1 MTKKFDIEKMQRGKS
16 LSEIALKIERME
28 DETKAV
34 LFSAD
39 KNPTKEN
46 IITAV
51 SVLEKDTAI
60 DDVSRNRLIDKL
72 KYDYSALFSFN
83 NCPEDYESLKNEAK
97 FLAGMTQVSF
107 ILMAQRLMKIR
118 DGELYKVDGYNDFK
132 SFIDSELKIAK
143 RTVYD
148 YIDIISCFGVRL
160 TALGDNIEYS
170 KLSPLIPL
178 LKSDNPDIPKEE
190 LKTLFLKEIK
200 EKSQRELREEAKELK
215 IKYGLFNEKNL
226 NDVNK
231 IFRFVKIN
239 MPSKLN
245 EVERKTVNEMIA
257 FLKKFSV

>member
-1 MTKKFDIEKMQRGKS
+1 MAKKFDIEKMQRGKS
-16 LSEIALKIERME
+16 LSEIAQKIEKME

-46 IITAV
+46 IITAMN
-51 SVLEKDTAI
+51 VLEKDTAI
-60 DDVSRNRLIDKL
+60 DDVSRNKLIDKL
-72 KYDYSALFSFN
+72 KYDYSRLFSFN
-83 NCPEDYESLKNEAK
+83 NCPDDYESLKNEAK
-97 FLAGMTQVSF
+97 FLAGMTQISF

-118 DGELYKVDGYNDFK
+118 DRELYKVDGYNDFK

-160 TALGDNIEYS
+160 TALEENIEYS
-170 KLSPLIPL
+170 KLSPVIPL
-178 LKSDNPDIPKEE
+178 LKSNNPDIPKED
-190 LKTLFLKEIK
+190 LKSQFLREIK
-200 EKSQRELREEAKELK
+200 IKSQRELREQAKELK
-215 IKYGLFNEKNL
+215 VKYGLLNEKEL

-245 EVERKTVNEMIA
+245 EVEKKTIDEMIA
-257 FLKKFSV
+257 FLKRFT